1 MYLFLQILTIVAGL
15 LLPGFMVRAVKAKEQ
30 EEEQKYIVLASLCLG
45 YIVFFFVGSIGQW

>member
-45 YIVFFFVGSIGQW
+45 YIVFSFVGSMGQW